1 MTLTNKTR
9 LGKRILEMWELG
21 KYQQITTSKKHDKIG
36 HEKFKDLEEKYNKL
50 KDDELKNMIF
60 SQVSFCQNKNNN
72 WAYPCPLPFLL
83 CPNIFS

>member
-1 MTLTNKTR
+1 
-9 LGKRILEMWELG
+9 MWELG

-50 KDDELKNMIF
+50 KDDELKSLTASGNMIF
-60 SQVSFCQNKNNN
+60 SQISFYQNKNNN

-83 CPNIFS
+83 CPKIFS